1 TYRFTVHPQDF
12 RAAMKNPDIP
22 TGEIVLAGNLRY
34 QNQPD
39 VPLMR
44 TVYVD
49 GRLNSRELVVR
60 STSLRTAIRNLAA
73 QFRVA
78 NGNMEAHAIAAD
90 LLGGHLAANAR
101 MLHMDTQ
108 PVANIHAG
116 LAGISQMQQGQR
128 CRAANWNRFQSLEP
142 SAEPRMRP
150 GLEAFRICA

>member
-90 LLGGHLAANAR
+90 LLGGHLAENAR

-108 PVANIHAG
+108 PVANIHTG
-116 LAGISQMQQGQR
+116 LAGISLD
-128 CRAANWNRFQSLEP
+128 AARTAMPGSKLEQVP
-142 SAEPRMRP
+142 IAGTVSGTTDASWT
-150 GLEAFRICA
+150 GSIQ